1 MAPWLQEHVWL
12 SGLALIMGLSTPVL
26 VACAT
31 HPPLTDGDAANYGFI
46 QGSRGNIWVRGP
58 WPEIRP
64 STDVDEV
71 IDQLCP
77 AILKLPRAQDRDYG
91 QEYCGAIYSLGD
103 GIYHASMPSPLSRLE
118 AVGPSKRKS
127 CKPPLEVR
135 DARGRTSPIADFHSH
150 PWAPSPM
157 STGVDTAA
165 STQVWLIRI
174 QFDTACHIQKL
185 IPYRYEDR
193 PGEIYER
200 LGTSWKLIG
209 YIQPE
214 DKASGRITYVSEESP

>member
-1 MAPWLQEHVWL
+1 MVHWLREHTRL
-12 SGLALIMGLSTPVL
+12 SGLTILMGLSTPLL
-26 VACAT
+26 VACSAQHSRLDDET
-31 HPPLTDGDAANYGFI
+31 TNYGFI

-58 WPEIRP
+58 WLEIR
-64 STDVDEV
+64 SSVDVDEV

-77 AILKLPRAQDRDYG
+77 AILNLPRAQARDYG

-103 GIYHASMPSPLSRLE
+103 GIYHATMPSPLGKVE
-118 AVGPSKRKS
+118 PVGPSKYKS

-135 DARGRTSPIADFHSH
+135 DVRGRTSPIADFHSH

-157 STGVDTAA
+157 TRVDTAS
-165 STQVWLIRI
+165 STQVWLIRF

-185 IPYRYEDR
+185 IPYRYDDR
-193 PGEIYER
+193 PGEVYER
-200 LGTSWKLIG
+200 LGANWKLIG

-214 DKASGRITYVSEESP
+214 DKTSGRITYVSQESP

>member
-1 MAPWLQEHVWL
+1 MASRLREHVRL
-12 SGLALIMGLSTPVL
+12 SEFTRLLGLSIPL
-26 VACAT
+26 LAACAA
-31 HPPLTDGDAANYGFI
+31 HHSHLDDDIANYGFI

-58 WPEIRP
+58 WPEISP
-64 STDVDEV
+64 SADVDEV

-77 AILKLPRAQDRDYG
+77 AILKLPRARDRDYG

-103 GIYHASMPSPLSRLE
+103 GIYYASMPSPLAKLE
-118 AVGPSKRKS
+118 PVGPSKYKS

-135 DARGRTSPIADFHSH
+135 DARGRTSPLADFHSH

-157 STGVDTAA
+157 TRVDTSA
-165 STQVWLIRI
+165 STQVWHIRI

-185 IPYRYEDR
+185 IPYRYEPR
-193 PGEIYER
+193 PGEVYER
-200 LGTSWKLIG
+200 LGTNWKLIG

-214 DKASGRITYVSEESP
+214 NKASGRITYVSQESP